1 MLPVVQVF
9 EVVTQ
14 SFFITKNA
22 LFFEE
27 LITKLSKHVLITM
40 VINFL

>member
-1 MLPVVQVF
+1 MLPVFQAF

-27 LITKLSKHVLITM
+27 LITKLSKHVLIIM
-40 VINFL
+40 VINIL